1 MIRTFSLIL
10 TLLIAP
16 LSATQAETLS
26 GPVPAEVL
34 RIVDGDT
41 IHVRAHIWLG
51 QTLEIM
57 VRLEGIDAPEIHRPG
72 CSAERNMANQA
83 KAEVQ
88 AITSDMV
95 YLHNIHR
102 GKYAGRVVASAS
114 LPDGLVIGEH
124 LVRKG
129 LAVTEGAQKNWCP
142 QDALK
147 ITTSP

>member
-1 MIRTFSLIL
+1 MIRMLGITL
-10 TLLIAP
+10 TLLTAP
-16 LSATQAETLS
+16 LPIAHAETLS
-26 GPVPAEVL
+26 GPIPAEVL

-51 QTLEIM
+51 QKLEIM
-57 VRLEGIDAPEIHRPG
+57 VRLEGIDAPEIHRPK
-72 CSAERNMANQA
+72 CPAERTMADQA

-88 AITSDMV
+88 AITRDMV

-114 LPDGLVIGEH
+114 LPDGLVISDH

-129 LAVTEGAQKNWCP
+129 LAIADGSQKDWCP
-142 QDALK
+142 
-147 ITTSP
+147 